1 MYGSVWEKGRVGGG
15 DGRDLHLVG
24 VVKKND
30 DSDVLLSPGGSE
42 SAGELHPYD
51 GACCQRSAAEAAM
64 LVSAGAGTCL
74 RELLPVVCVRAI
86 AGCGMGGKHTYRA
99 IQMVV
104 GYDGSHA
111 AHLSHDVDGEGPL
124 QDTKEAATP
133 VVSARSTGLALQLDD
148 GTRKSH
154 SVAENTAFVTGFF
167 KVRGVLNTTAG
178 CAKAQPSRALRRHQL
193 CNAALSLS
201 LCLSWGYRGR

>member
-1 MYGSVWEKGRVGGG
+1 
-15 DGRDLHLVG
+15 
-24 VVKKND
+24 
-30 DSDVLLSPGGSE
+30 
-42 SAGELHPYD
+42 
-51 GACCQRSAAEAAM
+51 
-64 LVSAGAGTCL
+64 
-74 RELLPVVCVRAI
+74 
-86 AGCGMGGKHTYRA
+86 
-99 IQMVV
+99 MVV

-193 CNAALSLS
+193 PVDIGDKSSRALRRHQLCNAALSLS